1 MEETSDM
8 TESNLDG
15 RGRAWDNLSDYLDR
29 LEQIGELKRVTSEV
43 DPKHEIGAICRK
55 LNVTKGPAVLFTNVK
70 GSTMP
75 VVSQLLAS
83 NRRLAEAIGCAEEDL
98 LRETMARTSNLIPPR
113 LVDQGACQE
122 VAKFGDDVDLD
133 ELPLAT
139 NNPGD
144 GAPYITAGH
153 VFLKDEELGCNLAIY
168 RMMRHSKNEVFIRF
182 IPNHHGWAF
191 LKKAEE
197 RGLPS
202 LPVAVAIG
210 VDPSIYIASQSEPQ
224 IGSNELEIAGGL
236 RNKAVDVVACKTID
250 VDVPAH
256 ADIILECELP
266 IPPKTGTEGP
276 FGEFCGYTTGAVDG
290 ERIMTVKAIT
300 HKTNPVYHNIWLGK
314 PPHEHL
320 YVNAISY
327 GSQAYH
333 ELKAR
338 FPAVTAAY
346 APPSGV
352 SIKLVIQIDRELK
365 VPGMVNNLLAASNWT
380 RGSIWKEVIVVDDD
394 INIFDNDEIDW
405 AVVTRVQP
413 DRDIFILPRA
423 RGSSLDPSS
432 QQNGMTSKTFID
444 ATRKEGFR
452 GDVAEPPPEMMA
464 KIEAKWDE
472 YGF

>member
-1 MEETSDM
+1 M
-8 TESNLDG
+8 TEGNLSGDG
-15 RGRAWDNLSDYLDR
+15 RTWDNLSDYIDR
-29 LEQIGELKRVTSEV
+29 LEQIGELKRITAEV
-43 DPKHEIGAICRK
+43 DPKYEIGAICRK

-83 NRRLAEAIGCAEEDL
+83 NRRLAEAIGCSEEDL
-98 LRETMARTSNLIPPR
+98 FQETMRRTSNLIPPR
-113 LVDQGACQE
+113 LIDQGPCQE
-122 VAKFGDDVDLD
+122 VTKYGDDVDLD
-133 ELPLAT
+133 ALPLAT

-153 VFLKDEELGCNLAIY
+153 VILKDEELGFNLAIY

-182 IPNHHGWAF
+182 IPNHNGWAF

-197 RGLPS
+197 RNLPF

-210 VDPSIYIASQSEPQ
+210 VDPAIYIASQSEPQ

-236 RNKAVDVVACKTID
+236 RNKAVDVVKCKTID
-250 VDVPAH
+250 VEVPAN

-266 IPPKTGTEGP
+266 IPWKTGIEGP

-300 HKTNPVYHNIWLGK
+300 HKKSPIYHNIWLGK

-333 ELKAR
+333 DLKAR
-338 FPAVTAAY
+338 FPAVKAAY

-352 SIKLVIQIDRELK
+352 SIKLVIQVDQKLK
-365 VPGMVNNLLAASNWT
+365 VPGMVNNLLAASAWT

-394 INIFDNDEIDW
+394 INIMDNDEIDW

-413 DRDIFILPRA
+413 DRDIFILPRG

-432 QQNGMTSKTFID
+432 EANGMTSKTFID
-444 ATRKEGFR
+444 ATMKEGFR
-452 GDVAEPPPEMMA
+452 GDTAEPTRDMMA
-464 KIEAKWDE
+464 TIDARWEE